1 MLGCEACEGSHT
13 GMREVTPATGWA
25 VSLRRLRRSARTRAC
40 EVVVCLLLRM
50 HGGMESLQLLARSAE
65 LEA

>member
-1 MLGCEACEGSHT
+1 
-13 GMREVTPATGWA
+13 MREVTTATGWA

-65 LEA
+65 VEA